1 MDGQDYHFV
10 SRPTFESDID
20 GGRFVE
26 YGEYERNLYGTSLES
41 IRAVVN
47 SGKTCVLNLHPQSL
61 RILKA
66 SELKPYVVFIA
77 PPNIERLREQL
88 RIKKAADDAPTI
100 HVPRAAGVA
109 IAIAVAVTIVFGVL
123 PGELDSITRD
133 AIPQLVAA
141 G

>member
-1 MDGQDYHFV
+1 MFRVSADTSRPRKDSEMDGQDYHFV

-88 RIKKAADDAPTI
+88 RIKKNVSKI
-100 HVPRAAGVA
+100 SVSGLHLHAGCHESVM
-109 IAIAVAVTIVFGVL
+109 
-123 PGELDSITRD
+123 
-133 AIPQLVAA
+133 
-141 G
+141 